1 MFDQPETLVGTRHAC
16 ARADQSSA
24 GRHHSARGR
33 RRGRSDRRHRRLV
46 RRPENVCDCRR
57 TRLGAHS
64 QRGTEGWKTGR
75 CGNGGIAADPLAPKR
90 VGEPISIGQ
99 QHVERVLLVDDDD
112 IVRAQDVL
120 WELFRLVVEPGGAAA
135 FAAIL
140 ARRYTPQPGEVVVVV
155 LCGGNAQR

>member
-1 MFDQPETLVGTRHAC
+1 MFDQPETLLRQGTLARELTSQVPDATTLLVAVG
-16 ARADQSSA
+16 
-24 GRHHSARGR
+24 GG
-33 RRGRSDRRHRRLV
+33 SDRRHRRLV
-46 RRPENVCDCRR
+46 RRPENVCDWRR

-75 CGNGGIAADPLAPKR
+75 CGSRRHRRRLAPKR
-90 VGEPISIGQ
+90 VGELMFPIAQ
-99 QHVERVLLVDDDD
+99 QHVERVVLVDDDD